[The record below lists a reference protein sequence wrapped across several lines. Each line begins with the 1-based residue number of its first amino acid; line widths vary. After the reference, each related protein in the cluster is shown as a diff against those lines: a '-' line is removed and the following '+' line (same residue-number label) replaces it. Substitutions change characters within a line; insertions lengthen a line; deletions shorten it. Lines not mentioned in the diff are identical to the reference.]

1 MASSYDFDFVNKLK
15 EADSCKKAII
25 VIAFFSYLMYCG
37 VISATYFFEYK
48 KMDEKLIKALKDFK
62 LEIE

>member
-1 MASSYDFDFVNKLK
+1 MASTYDFDFVNKLG

-25 VIAFFSYLMYCG
+25 VIAFFSYLVYCAIIAG
-37 VISATYFFEYK
+37 TYFLEYK